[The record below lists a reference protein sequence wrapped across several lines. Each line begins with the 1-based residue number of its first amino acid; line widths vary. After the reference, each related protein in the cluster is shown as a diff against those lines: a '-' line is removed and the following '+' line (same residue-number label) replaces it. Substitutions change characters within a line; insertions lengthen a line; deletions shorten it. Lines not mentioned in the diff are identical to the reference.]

1 MVALKAEN
9 AKLRYN
15 NKELNLENLNCR
27 NELTSNQNEISK
39 WRRKFAGLQTM
50 HIQHIE
56 MLTGELQSYADKLTG
71 VFGHD
76 DENHGED
83 EVTSRITEQHTNVNS
98 PSISDDLSQ
107 RVSKSLGPRKTD
119 IRLPDVLDE
128 NRKLAK
134 SLTNYLS

>member
-39 WRRKFAGLQTM
+39 WRRKFSGLQTM

-76 DENHGED
+76 ENHDED
-83 EVTSRITEQHTNVNS
+83 EVTRRITELHTNLNY
-98 PSISDDLSQ
+98 PSISDDVSQ
-107 RVSKSLGPRKTD
+107 RVSKSLEPRKTD

-128 NRKLAK
+128 NRKLA
-134 SLTNYLS
+134 